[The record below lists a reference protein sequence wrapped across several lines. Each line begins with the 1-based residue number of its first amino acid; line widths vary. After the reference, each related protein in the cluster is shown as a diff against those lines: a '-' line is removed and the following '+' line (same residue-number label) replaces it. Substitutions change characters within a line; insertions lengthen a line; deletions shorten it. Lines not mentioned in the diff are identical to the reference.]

1 MSRENVELVRRTLS
15 EFMATGEPVWE
26 AMDDRIE
33 CHDHDVPEGG
43 HHRGHEGF
51 VRFIETWNEAWAE
64 WSMDVQEFLDA
75 GDSVVVLV
83 RMKATGQSG
92 ITLERDD
99 AIVYKVQGDRI
110 VRIDYYN
117 NHPEAL
123 EAVGLRE

>member
-1 MSRENVELVRRTLS
+1 MFQENVELVRRSVT

-26 AMDDRIE
+26 TMDDQIE
-33 CHDHDVPEGG
+33 CYDHDVPEGG

-51 VRFIETWNEAWAE
+51 VSFIENWNAAWAE
-64 WSMDVQEFLDA
+64 WSMDAQEYLDA
-75 GDSVVVLV
+75 GDRVVVFV

-99 AIVYKVQGDRI
+99 AIVYRVQGDRI

-117 NHPEAL
+117 NRPEAL
-123 EAVGLRE
+123 AAVGLSE